1 MNKLL
6 TSQNKEQSP
15 SWGVT
20 KDSFTGD
27 ELIEAY
33 FRGCDEGVDRYKKV
47 LLQKLNENLNRAQ
60 VIGSTFISNINKEEV
75 ICSDAHLKYMDI
87 ERYKIIFVISYDIY
101 FDFDRMFPLYGI
113 AERLEIENSN
123 EYFNIEVAFIPEV
136 PSINKH
142 RLVSDGFIFQYN
154 GE

>member
-33 FRGCDEGVDRYKKV
+33 FRGCDEGVDRYKRV

-60 VIGSTFISNINKEEV
+60 DIGSAFISEINKKEV
-75 ICSDAHLKYMDI
+75 ICVDAHLKYMDI
-87 ERYKIIFVISYDIY
+87 ERYKIIFVIKDDVY
-101 FDFDRMFPLYGI
+101 FDFDRMSPLYAM
-113 AERLEIENSN
+113 AETLEIENSN
-123 EYFNIEVAFIPEV
+123 TDFNIEVAFIPAV
-136 PSINKH
+136 PSINTL